1 MKQIS
6 SILLSLVVL
15 LMPISALAK
24 EKTPSQEIKTVK
36 QERVHIRKG
45 NKLFKEKR
53 YAEAEV
59 EFRKAAQANPGSP
72 IAAFNLATALLK
84 QDNGAAKSDDP
95 KSPANQAQTQLENI
109 IKTCPNKELTSK
121 AFYNLGNIAFNRE
134 DWDKAIDNYKNALRR
149 NPADNEARDNLRLA
163 QLKKQQSDSNKNQNQ
178 NKQDQNQDKQDQNKD
193 QNKDQDKDKQDQQQN
208 QNQNQDQQQQQQQ
221 QQQQGMSQQNVE
233 QVLKTMQDK
242 EQETQRKV
250 NASQAEKKKAE
261 RRRTQNQW

>member
-1 MKQIS
+1 MKHIS
-6 SILLSLVVL
+6 RILLL
-15 LMPISALAK
+15 LIVALLPLSALAQDK
-24 EKTPSQEIKTVK
+24 APSQEIKTVK

-72 IAAFNLATALLK
+72 IAAFNLAAALLK

-163 QLKKQQSDSNKNQNQ
+163 QLKKQQSDNNKDQNQ
-178 NKQDQNQDKQDQNKD
+178 NKDQNKDQQDQNKD
-193 QNKDQDKDKQDQQQN
+193 QNKDQD
-208 QNQNQDQQQQQQQ
+208 
-221 QQQQGMSQQNVE
+221 
-233 QVLKTMQDK
+233 
-242 EQETQRKV
+242 
-250 NASQAEKKKAE
+250 
-261 RRRTQNQW
+261 

>member
-1 MKQIS
+1 MRQLA
-6 SILLSLVVL
+6 SILLALSIAMLPLALV
-15 LMPISALAK
+15 AK
-24 EKTPSQEIKTVK
+24 DADKSQEIKTVK
-36 QERVHIRKG
+36 KERVHLRKG
-45 NKLFKEKR
+45 NKLYKEKR

-59 EFRKAAQANPGSP
+59 EFRKATQANPGSP

-95 KSPANQAQTQLENI
+95 KSPANEAKTQLENI
-109 IKTCPNKELTSK
+109 IKTCPNRELTSK

-134 DWDKAIDNYKNALRR
+134 DWDQAIENYKNALRR
-149 NPADNEARDNLRLA
+149 NPADDEARDNLRLA
-163 QLKKQQSDSNKNQNQ
+163 QLKKQQSQNDKN
-178 NKQDQNQDKQDQNKD
+178 QNKD
-193 QNKDQDKDKQDQQQN
+193 QNKDQQNQDKDKNKDKQDQKDQQQQQN
-208 QNQNQDQQQQQQQ
+208 QNQNQDQQQKQQ